1 MNSAEARALEREHPD
16 LLPLVRT
23 GGLYYLIVAGL
34 LAAVGY
40 GLYTYSQQWR
50 EGLEVTGMNTPVYW
64 GLYIVNFVY
73 FVGLSAGGI
82 LVAAL
87 AHAAG
92 VEKFKPIGRIAELG
106 AISCLILAAIF
117 IVLDLGR
124 PERWFHLIFYARFVS
139 PLAWDFVIVGVY
151 LAIAMAL
158 GYFSTRADLVRCMHA
173 LPGRRGLYR
182 LLTLGYTDTSPAALE
197 QDRKILKA
205 LAIASIPAAVM
216 LHSVTAWIL
225 GLLKARPG
233 WHSALLAPLFIVS
246 ASVSGLAMVIV
257 ALVVSRRFL
266 GVRVKDEV
274 IQDLGRILT
283 FTIPVLGYFLFAE
296 LLTVVYAGEQAP
308 MTVFQEMM
316 FGKYAPIFW
325 LNVLLGLLL
334 PLLLLWRPRRWAALA
349 LSIPLFIAASL
360 VAQQF
365 QLAIPNPLVGVFP
378 YALGVFFPSWVEY
391 TLIALVAVVLP
402 FLLLTTSWL
411 RTTDGIGIAA
421 ALVVLG
427 VLAER
432 TNIVLPPLLK
442 TWLPY
447 PPGSYAPTSTEVVLV
462 LATYAVGAL
471 AFIILAKVFP
481 LVELEKG

>member
-1 MNSAEARALEREHPD
+1 MNRADVMRLEREHPD

-23 GGLYYLIVAGL
+23 GGLYYLILAGL
-34 LAAVGY
+34 LAVVGY
-40 GLYTYSQQWR
+40 GFYAYGQQWR

-117 IVLDLGR
+117 IMLDLGR
-124 PERWFHLIFYARFVS
+124 PERWFHLIFYARFAS
-139 PLAWDFVIVGVY
+139 PLAWDFVIVGIY

-158 GYFSTRADLVRCMHA
+158 GYFSTRADLVRCMA
-173 LPGRRGLYR
+173 LLPSRRGLYR
-182 LLTLGYTDTSPAALE
+182 FLTLGYTDTSPAALE
-197 QDRKILKA
+197 RDRRVLRA

-266 GVRVKDEV
+266 GVRVKDEA
-274 IQDLGRILT
+274 IQDLGRILA

-308 MTVFQEMM
+308 MAVFQEMM
-316 FGKYAPIFW
+316 FGKYAPVFW
-325 LNVLLGLLL
+325 FNVLLGLLL
-334 PLLLLWRPRRWAALA
+334 PLLLLWRPRRWVAMA
-349 LSIPLFIAASL
+349 LSIPLFIGASL

-365 QLAIPNPLVGVFP
+365 RLAIPNPLVGIFP
-378 YALGVFFPSWVEY
+378 YALGVFLPSWVEY
-391 TLIALVAVVLP
+391 TLIALLAVVLP

-447 PPGSYAPTSTEVVLV
+447 PQGSYTPTSTEVVMV

-471 AFIILAKVFP
+471 AFVILAKVFP
-481 LVELEKG
+481 LVELERE